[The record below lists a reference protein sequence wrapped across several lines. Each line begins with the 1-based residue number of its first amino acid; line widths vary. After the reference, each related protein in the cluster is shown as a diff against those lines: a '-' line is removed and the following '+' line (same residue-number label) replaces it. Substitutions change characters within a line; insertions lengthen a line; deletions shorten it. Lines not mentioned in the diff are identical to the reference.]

1 MIRKSRPI
9 FMTGW
14 LMANQT
20 SEGLAMEVRIEE
32 KETFTVTGIGKDF
45 ALENCY
51 SQIPLIWQEDRGAIK
66 GVFGVCL

>member
-1 MIRKSRPI
+1 
-9 FMTGW
+9 
-14 LMANQT
+14 
-20 SEGLAMEVRIEE
+20 MEVRIEE

-51 SQIPLIWQEDRGAIK
+51 SQIPLFWQEDRGAIK